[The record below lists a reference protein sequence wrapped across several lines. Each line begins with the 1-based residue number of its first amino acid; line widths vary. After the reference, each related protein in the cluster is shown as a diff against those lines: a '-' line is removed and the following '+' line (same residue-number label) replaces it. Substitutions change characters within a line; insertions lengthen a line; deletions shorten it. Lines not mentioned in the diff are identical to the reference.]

1 VQIADTG
8 VEVSS
13 SGSRSAEVAWQ
24 KVGDERIDEFL
35 LEKQYFEGAFVEQE
49 RFSPDGN
56 TEFVRT
62 VENLPVGEHTFRISA
77 LRNDSTLARTR
88 VGTVVR
94 AEEISVSAY
103 PNPFREN
110 VNLSVTLPERRSD
123 GVTVRVDIYDI
134 LGRRVATP
142 ISSREIGDSQSLS
155 LGSSVTQSLGSGV
168 YFFRVWNEDFAATT
182 KAVRVR

>member
-1 VQIADTG
+1 MNGST
-8 VEVSS
+8 SS
-13 SGSRSAEVAWQ
+13 SWRNSTSRGPSWSKSGS
-24 KVGDERIDEFL
+24 L
-35 LEKQYFEGAFVEQE
+35 
-49 RFSPDGN
+49 P
-56 TEFVRT
+56 TEIR
-62 VENLPVGEHTFRISA
+62 NSCAVGEHTFRISA